1 MIRSTTTVSMLA
13 AVIAIAGCSKSGG
26 GASAAGGSSA
36 GSATTK
42 GSFASGGAGACDKYL
57 TSDVF
62 KKIVGADADERK
74 VLSKQ
79 GCSVRSNKTDGELTI
94 TLKDIT
100 PESFHAFRAFL
111 DNPQNLAG
119 VGDSAMTSTAPTVT
133 AIKGNMGCDFDAM
146 KGSSPTALAG
156 AERAKA
162 LGDLCNKIFAGTP

>member
-1 MIRSTTTVSMLA
+1 MNRSTQLMA
-13 AVIAIAGCSKSGG
+13 AVVAVLTMAACSKSSASSAASG
-26 GASAAGGSSA
+26 GASSGSGQATFAAA
-36 GSATTK
+36 
-42 GSFASGGAGACDKYL
+42 GAGACDKYL

-62 KKIVGADADERK
+62 RKIVGADADERK

-79 GCSVRSNKTDGELTI
+79 GCAVRSTKTDGELTI

>member
-1 MIRSTTTVSMLA
+1 MLEIRWRRLCGWRQLRG
-13 AVIAIAGCSKSGG
+13 IGDDEGCVRERRRGRVRQN
-26 GASAAGGSSA
+26 
-36 GSATTK
+36 
-42 GSFASGGAGACDKYL
+42 L

-119 VGDSAMTSTAPTVT
+119 VGDSAMMSTAPTVT